1 MVKNMSN
8 TDRLIRL
15 VVAVVIGILVL
26 VGALQGAAAIILGIL
41 ALFLLVTAVVGTCP
55 LYMLAKFTTK
65 KD

>member
-15 VVAVVIGILVL
+15 GVAIVIGILIL
-26 VGALQGAAAIILGIL
+26 VGALNGAVAWILGIL
-41 ALFLLVTAVVGTCP
+41 ALVLLVTALVGTCP
-55 LYMLAKFTTK
+55 LYLLLKFTTK

>member
-15 VVAVVIGILVL
+15 GVAIVIGILVL
-26 VGALQGAAAIILGIL
+26 VGALKGAAAIILGIL
-41 ALFLLVTAVVGTCP
+41 ALILLATALVGTCP

>member
-15 VVAVVIGILVL
+15 GVAIVIGILVL
-26 VGALQGAAAIILGIL
+26 VGALKGAAAIILGIL
-41 ALFLLVTAVVGTCP
+41 ALILLATALVGTCP
-55 LYMLAKFTTK
+55 LYTLAKFTTK

>member
-15 VVAVVIGILVL
+15 GVAIVIGILVL
-26 VGALQGAAAIILGIL
+26 VGALKGAAAIILGIL
-41 ALFLLVTAVVGTCP
+41 ALVLLATALVGTCP
-55 LYMLAKFTTK
+55 LYTLVKFTTK